1 MNRLYSEG
9 RIMISASRLNSWISC
24 PLRWHEVY
32 VRGAPFRPSPAMIFG
47 SATHIAL
54 ERLHRDL
61 WLERDISVDELVEL
75 FWSELRARAE
85 EIDLSP
91 SEIEKLGVQGKPLLE
106 LYISQYEQEKP
117 VAVELDLTVPVVTE
131 DGEDLG
137 ADLHGF
143 IDLLTADGRI
153 VDLKTSARSAGVFQ
167 QVIQTKLQLDAYR
180 YLLHQA
186 EPGLSISGLE
196 VRRLIRTK
204 VPKIEVHQI
213 PISPF
218 GGFLDTVRRYVSAVQ
233 QMDVYPRPGFFCNGD
248 CPAAEACRQ
257 HHAMEVPA

>member
-1 MNRLYSEG
+1 MNRLFSEG

-32 VRGAPFRPSPAMIFG
+32 VRGAPFRPSPPMIFG
-47 SATHIAL
+47 SAIHSAL

-61 WLERDISVDELVEL
+61 WLGRDVSVDALVEL
-75 FWSELRARAE
+75 FWSELGARAK
-85 EIDLSP
+85 EIALSP
-91 SEIEKLGVQGKPLLE
+91 KEIEKLGVQGRPLLE
-106 LYISQYEQEKP
+106 LYVAQYAEEKP
-117 VAVELDLTVPVVTE
+117 VAVELDLTVPIV
-131 DGEDLG
+131 DAGEDLG

-143 IDLLTADGRI
+143 IDLLTSDGRI
-153 VDLKTSARSAGVFQ
+153 VDLKTSARSSSTFQ
-167 QVIQTKLQLDAYR
+167 QVIQTRLQLDAYR

-196 VRRLIRTK
+196 IRRLIRTK

-213 PISPF
+213 PIGSF
-218 GGFLDTVRRYVSAVQ
+218 GGFLDTVKRYVSAVE
-233 QMDVYPRPGFFCNGD
+233 QMDVYPRPGFFCSGD